1 MTQSELHNLHCC
13 SASAIPHHANETAFM
28 ARFNAMNALPYSVA
42 AITPGP
48 AGCDQQAPTSITQDR
63 TVLDARHRRAS
74 HSMHSIS
81 RTNFEE
87 KFRIYAMQGEIFSA
101 LGHTIHDAQHFKESQ
116 ESAREHFMCSKPVYQ
131 ESTNAI
137 FDFHSQPLGT
147 PCGKDFETRAQ
158 IEHDHSDPKDVMG
171 DAWPWVNQRARA
183 NSSPDFLSLP
193 PSPAAPDEP
202 SDSCDN
208 PTTPRPPKGCQPQ
221 GNLTRTHS
229 CALRPLVHT
238 KDGHSHRKRV
248 AEMTAEELAR
258 VRASS
263 REAAKR
269 SRATAWKRR
278 EELKKRLDTLNRQ
291 SVVLRA
297 EVNRW
302 RKQAEELLVL
312 VHRSGFW

>member
-1 MTQSELHNLHCC
+1 
-13 SASAIPHHANETAFM
+13 M

-42 AITPGP
+42 TITPGP
-48 AGCDQQAPTSITQDR
+48 AGCDQQALTQGR

-81 RTNFEE
+81 RTKFEE

-101 LGHTIHDAQHFKESQ
+101 LGHAIHDAQLFKESQ
-116 ESAREHFMCSKPVYQ
+116 ESAREHFMCSKAVHQ
-131 ESTNAI
+131 ECTNPGNAI
-137 FDFHSQPLGT
+137 LDFHSHPLAGA
-147 PCGKDFETRAQ
+147 PCGKVDLETRVQ
-158 IEHDHSDPKDVMG
+158 IEHDNFDPKEVMG

-193 PSPAAPDEP
+193 PSPDEP

-221 GNLTRTHS
+221 GNLTWTRS
-229 CALRPLVHT
+229 CALRPMVHT

-297 EVNRW
+297 EANRW

-312 VHRSGFW
+312 VRRSGFR